1 VKNIAHQLDID
12 AYHAGLLPHEKLDKI
27 AELQKQGHHIAMVGD
42 GINDAP
48 ALAKAHLG
56 IAMGSGTDIAMNTA
70 DITIMHTDLHAVA
83 DAIRLSKNTMRIIKQ
98 NFFWAFIFNIIG
110 IPLAAFG
117 LLNPMF
123 AAGAMACSSVSVIS
137 NSLRLSRLQ

>member
-1 VKNIAHQLDID
+1 
-12 AYHAGLLPHEKLDKI
+12 
-27 AELQKQGHHIAMVGD
+27 
-42 GINDAP
+42 
-48 ALAKAHLG
+48 
-56 IAMGSGTDIAMNTA
+56 MN
-70 DITIMHTDLHAVA
+70 TDLHAVVT
-83 DAIRLSKNTMRIIKQ
+83 AIRLSKNTMRIIKQ

-137 NSLRLSRLQ
+137 NSLRLSSIGK